1 MQRKAEFTLF
11 NRTLQTLVVHT
22 HGGVDDYGYQL
33 AEELST
39 RKIEGSV
46 SLYQHT
52 QTSDI
57 RYIDCEYVVLTK
69 DKDIS
74 VNDSIEINGK
84 EMKVMF
90 VNPYGRLKQVFIK

>member
-1 MQRKAEFTLF
+1 MF
-11 NRTLQTLVVHT
+11 NRTLLTLVVHT

-39 RKIEGSV
+39 REIEGSV

-69 DKDIS
+69 DKEIS

-84 EMKVMF
+84 DECLAIF
-90 VNPYGRLKQVFIK
+90 ATIS